1 MPGIVY
7 VALYIDDTLMI
18 SGVEAIN
25 NTITALKEHGL
36 VLKIME
42 GLQDCLSYE
51 VKFSMNK
58 KRAWLEQAH
67 LIKNFSNHVKNS
79 LSLKTPGIPR
89 FSIIRPMN
97 KSEKIATENQQEYW
111 SGVGMQPGNYQK
123 PMTVQTLQPMRNL

>member
-1 MPGIVY
+1 
-7 VALYIDDTLMI
+7 
-18 SGVEAIN
+18 
-25 NTITALKEHGL
+25 
-36 VLKIME
+36 
-42 GLQDCLSYE
+42 
-51 VKFSMNK
+51 MNK